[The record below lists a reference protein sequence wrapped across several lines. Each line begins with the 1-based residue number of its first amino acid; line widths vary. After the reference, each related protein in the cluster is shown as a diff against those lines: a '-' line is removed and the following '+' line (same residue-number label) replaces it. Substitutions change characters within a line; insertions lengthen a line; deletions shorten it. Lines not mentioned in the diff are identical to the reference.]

1 MGAGAA
7 AVDFAPMIAG
17 FAIAYALLGIG
28 LRARLDRL

>member
-7 AVDFAPMIAG
+7 AVGYAPMIAA
-17 FAIAYALLGIG
+17 FAIGYAALGVG